1 MLSYH
6 SLLKE
11 FTQISLTIPLID
23 QRTRVL
29 VRFTEQEKLKAESRF
44 IKKEKKEKKQNL
56 VSALPNSKTQVTIA
70 EII

>member
-44 IKKEKKEKKQNL
+44 IKKEKKKK
-56 VSALPNSKTQVTIA
+56 A
-70 EII
+70 ESRFSTPKF